1 MGTIRQNVEMM
12 RTDGKYLKVKALI
25 DTGAS
30 SSFITKKLARRLKLK
45 EYTKDVAVLG
55 DGTKVEVGLTSAL
68 IRIKGWRMSIKI
80 GITDIDGD
88 DMIIGVDF
96 MQEHDYILTFRNDKL
111 YVKKFDKKMAKLRM

>member
-25 DTGAS
+25 DSGAS
-30 SSFITKKLARRLKLK
+30 SSFITKKLAKRLGLK
-45 EYTKDVAVLG
+45 EQVKDMMILG
-55 DGTKVEVGLTSAL
+55 DGTEIEVGLTVAL
-68 IRIKGWRMSIKI
+68 IRIKGWRMPIKL

-96 MQEHDYILTFRNDKL
+96 MQEHDSL
-111 YVKKFDKKMAKLRM
+111 

>member
-30 SSFITKKLARRLKLK
+30 SPFITKKLARRLKLK